1 MRETIDRTQDFTR
14 LCWDVVQLL
23 ADSHSV
29 VAMRTLGL
37 SGAWSVPKEE
47 HETMI
52 AEKAPVF
59 TEAFLS
65 GTFTALSGHGPDRV
79 MQAAI
84 APISQK
90 ASANRQ
96 RLARCGPR
104 FCRFGYA
111 PTN

>member
-1 MRETIDRTQDFTR
+1 MRETIDRTHDFAR
-14 LCWDVVQLL
+14 LCWDVAQLL

-37 SGAWSVPKEE
+37 SGAWSVPREE
-47 HETMI
+47 NETMI
-52 AEKAPVF
+52 AEKASVF

-65 GTFTALSGHGPDRV
+65 GTYTALSGHGPDRV

-96 RLARCGPR
+96 RLAQCGPR
-104 FCRFGYA
+104 FCRFGSA